1 MGEEKI
7 TKGEN
12 ERKNMEQISGVDG
25 KKNEKENMK
34 ENGKEISNLWS
45 TLLLCHDDYYMHSA
59 SAVNGADLVRSEDT
73 HMFRH
78 VWAEKRKTELS

>member
-34 ENGKEISNLWS
+34 ENGKEISNL
-45 TLLLCHDDYYMHSA
+45 
-59 SAVNGADLVRSEDT
+59 
-73 HMFRH
+73 
-78 VWAEKRKTELS
+78 